1 MGSDEPDGPALSE
14 SAARWL
20 RPRLTVADSPRDAGS
35 NCNTCD
41 TASLRSHPGRLMYL
55 PRCDR
60 LGGCVEPVLCL
71 FDAQVAEYLKEEAVT
86 EEGRRR
92 LPLER

>member
-1 MGSDEPDGPALSE
+1 MGNDEPDGPALFE
-14 SAARWL
+14 GAARWL
-20 RPRLTVADSPRDAGS
+20 GPRLTVVDSPNDTGS

-41 TASLRSHPGRLMYL
+41 TASLRSHPGRLTDL

-71 FDAQVAEYLKEEAVT
+71 V
-86 EEGRRR
+86 
-92 LPLER
+92 